1 MQGPCPGDSHYTKIP
16 NSQTKVELVFV
27 IELTYGSAEFG
38 IGGWRV
44 KLTERQE
51 EILSLIRR
59 DGSVEVDDLASRLT
73 VTKQTI
79 RRDLG
84 ELSELGLAA
93 RTHGGAKRTASVA
106 NRAYHER
113 RLAQAPEKEA
123 MGRLAASL
131 IPDDCSVTLNIGTST
146 EQVANALAGHRGL
159 VVLSNNINIIST
171 LLGTATRELI
181 LVGGTVRPSDGAIVG
196 EDAVEFISRYK
207 VDFAVIG
214 ASAMDADGAI
224 LDFDA
229 REVSVA
235 RAILRNSRVRILVCD
250 SSKFDQTAPVRI
262 CDISRI
268 DYFVTDRVPPKSFL
282 DAAGAGNT
290 EIFTTGETD
299 VRSFR
304 HR

>member
-1 MQGPCPGDSHYTKIP
+1 MGRC
-16 NSQTKVELVFV
+16 
-27 IELTYGSAEFG
+27 
-38 IGGWRV
+38 V
-44 KLTERQE
+44 KLTKRRE

-59 DGSVEVDDLASRLT
+59 DGHVEVDDLASRLA

-79 RRDLG
+79 RRDLV
-84 ELSELGLAA
+84 ELSDLGLAA
-93 RTHGGAKRTASVA
+93 RTHGGARRAASVA
-106 NRAYHER
+106 NRAHHER
-113 RLAQAPEKEA
+113 RLARAPEKAA

-146 EQVANALAGHRGL
+146 EQVAAALAGHKGL
-159 VVLSNNINIIST
+159 VVLSNNINIIGA

-181 LVGGTVRPSDGAIVG
+181 LVGGAVRPSDGAIVG

-214 ASAMDADGAI
+214 ASAVDADGAI

-250 SSKFDQTAPVRI
+250 SSKFGRNAPVRI
-262 CDISRI
+262 CDISDI
-268 DYFVTDRVPPKSFL
+268 DYFVTDRMPPKPFIVAA
-282 DAAGAGNT
+282 DAGRT
-290 EIFTTGETD
+290 EIITPGRTNG
-299 VRSFR
+299 RSSEQG
-304 HR
+304 